1 MKKILNPIIMFC
13 ILFLGG
19 LLTRHSVE
27 HQQLYIAVIA
37 NTLLYVAGYCMGY
50 KDNRNKENVQD

>member
-1 MKKILNPIIMFC
+1 MMKKTLNQIAMFC

-19 LLTRHSVE
+19 LLTRYCVD

-50 KDNRNKENVQD
+50 CMGYKDNRNK